1 MLDREDIT
9 VLLEKKPSI
18 KRLKSS
24 LEGTSC
30 MKIDMNYQIFG
41 AKKNEFDILF
51 DNMLKRIRYLYK
63 FVSR

>member
-9 VLLEKKPSI
+9 VLLGKKPSI

-41 AKKNEFDILF
+41 AKKNEFDI
-51 DNMLKRIRYLYK
+51 
-63 FVSR
+63 

>member
-1 MLDREDIT
+1 M
-9 VLLEKKPSI
+9 